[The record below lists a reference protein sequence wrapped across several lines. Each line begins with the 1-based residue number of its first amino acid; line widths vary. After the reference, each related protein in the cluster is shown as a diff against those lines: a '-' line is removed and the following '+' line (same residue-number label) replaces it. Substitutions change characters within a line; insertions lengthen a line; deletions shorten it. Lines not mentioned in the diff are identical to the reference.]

1 VGGRLGAVTPGLDT
15 RPIRAVQFVK
25 LAELP
30 ALGFSERFVD
40 LARGGWPGAGSY
52 LGPKGTIGL

>member
-30 ALGFSERFVD
+30 ALGFGERFVD